1 MFSKFFIERPRF
13 AVVIAI
19 IMALAGVVSVFSMP
33 IGMYPEIAPPEIMVS
48 ATYPG
53 ASAETVA
60 NNVGIPLEKAI
71 NGIEDMLYMSSQS
84 YNSGSYQLSIAFET
98 GTDPDLDQ
106 VKVQNRIQQVVSTLP
121 QEVQSLGVT
130 VRRRSSD
137 ILAFLQVT
145 SPKGTYDSNFLN
157 NYVENNIKIAL
168 SRAYGVGEVNVMG
181 SATSMRVWIDADK
194 ATALNIPI
202 DTIKKAIQSQNV
214 QPSLGSVGSA
224 PGDGKQVLVYSLE
237 TKGRLNDPKDFE
249 NIIVRTAEEGGLVR
263 LKDIARVE
271 LGSENYL
278 FDSHVD
284 GKPAVAIIINKS
296 SGANAVNAMKAVR
309 AELEK
314 LSRFY
319 PEDLDVEIFVDT
331 TDFIV
336 ASIEEVFFTL
346 FMTFGLVVFV
356 CYIFLQ
362 DWRATLVPSIAIP
375 VSILATFAVMKALGF
390 NLNIL
395 TLFGLVLAIGL
406 VVDDAIVVVE
416 RTLYLMQSENLT
428 SKQAA
433 TKAMEQ
439 VSSAVVATT
448 LVLLAIFVPI
458 AFMGGIT
465 GKIYQQFAITISFAV
480 SFSSI
485 NALTLSP
492 ALSATFLRP
501 FEIKKT
507 GWLGWFNRFIAN
519 STNKYL
525 VVVGYLGRKISII
538 AFILGALCLFI
549 AAFFKMTETS
559 FLPDEDQGVIM
570 INAQL
575 PEGASIV
582 RTKAVNDKILKATQ
596 SEPDVK
602 SVMNLEGFSIMAGQ
616 GENVGFGVLSL
627 KNWAERKRKEQ
638 YSTNIKNRL
647 MGLVSGFSEAKVQ
660 LFEMPAIPGLGSTN
674 AMDFK
679 IQAVES
685 TDMKQL
691 ETVVNDFT
699 MQAMGLPQIALA
711 YSTYNAQTPHAYI
724 EIDREK
730 AESLGVAIGS
740 IYSSLQTYIGSSY
753 INDINIGT
761 QVNKVKVQADW
772 KYRKDLSSLDNIYV
786 YSSKGQMVP
795 LGSLIKIK
803 TVLLPRGIE
812 RYNQYP
818 SATINAIAADG
829 SSSGEA
835 MDALEDLAA
844 KTLPKGYTFAW
855 SGASLQEKNNQ
866 GQIYYIIAFA
876 CLFAYL
882 FMVAQYESWMI
893 PLSVMLSV
901 TAATLGALIGMFIT
915 KMSLSIYAQLGL
927 VLLVGL
933 AAKNAIL
940 IVEFARD
947 AHNNGAPI
955 LKAAIYGTRER
966 FRAVLMTAMTFIL
979 GVAPLVWAT
988 GASAGSRVAV
998 GVPVFSGMIIGTLCG
1013 LVLIPLMYILI
1024 QTITDYKFQKGKND
1038 ESAAQQR

>member
-19 IMALAGVVSVFSMP
+19 VMALAGIVSVMTMP
-33 IGMYPEIAPPEIMVS
+33 IGMYPEIAPPEIRVS
-48 ATYPG
+48 TTYIG

-71 NGIEDMLYMSSQS
+71 NGIENMLYMSSNS
-84 YNSGSYQLSIAFET
+84 YNSGAYNLSVAFET

-106 VKVQNRIQQVVSTLP
+106 VKVQNRIQQVVATLP
-121 QEVQSLGVT
+121 KEVQDVGVT
-130 VRRRSSD
+130 VQRRSSD

-145 SPKGTYDSNFLN
+145 SPKGTYNSNFLN
-157 NYVENNIKIAL
+157 NYVENNIKVAL
-168 SRAYGVGEVNVMG
+168 SRAYGVGEVTVLG
-181 SATSMRVWIDADK
+181 AATSMRVWIDADK

-202 DTIKKAIQSQNV
+202 ATIKAAIQSQNV
-214 QPSLGSVGSA
+214 QPSLGSIGSA
-224 PGDGKQVLVYSLE
+224 PGDGKQALVYSLE

-278 FDSHVD
+278 FNSTVD
-284 GKPAVAIIINKS
+284 GKPAVSIIINKS

-309 AELEK
+309 AELDK
-314 LSRFY
+314 LARFY
-319 PEDLDVEIFVDT
+319 PEDLEVKIFVDT
-331 TDFIV
+331 TDFIIS
-336 ASIEEVFFTL
+336 SIEEVFFTL
-346 FMTFGLVVFV
+346 FLTFGLVVLV
-356 CYIFLQ
+356 CYVFLQ

-416 RTLYLMQSENLT
+416 RSLFLMQEEKLSPHD
-428 SKQAA
+428 AA
-433 TKAMEQ
+433 VKAMEQ

-465 GKIYQQFAITISFAV
+465 GKIYQQFAITICFAIT
-480 SFSSI
+480 FSSV

-492 ALSATFLRP
+492 ALAATFLRP
-501 FEIKKT
+501 FEEKKD
-507 GWLGWFNRFIAN
+507 GFLGRFNRFIVGA
-519 STNKYL
+519 TNKYL
-525 VVVGYLGRKISII
+525 VVVGYLGRKITMI
-538 AFILGALCLFI
+538 AFIFGFLALSI
-549 AAFFKMTETS
+549 GFFLKITSTS
-559 FLPDEDQGVIM
+559 FLPPEDQGVIM
-570 INAQL
+570 VNVQL
-575 PEGASIV
+575 PEGASNV
-582 RTKAVNDKILKATQ
+582 RTHEVNKKIREIANTEPAVQ
-596 SEPDVK
+596 

-627 KNWAERKRKEQ
+627 KNWEERKSKAD
-638 YSTNIKNRL
+638 YSTNILNRL
-647 MGLVSGFSEAKVQ
+647 QAVLSQISEAKIQ
-660 LFEMPAIPGLGSTN
+660 LFELPALPGLGATN

-679 IQAVES
+679 IQSVES
-685 TDMKQL
+685 TDMNEL
-691 ETVVNDFT
+691 ESVVQNFT
-699 MQAMGLPQIALA
+699 MQAMALPQIMLA
-711 YSTYNAQTPHAYI
+711 YSTFNAQTPHAYI

-730 AESLGVAIGS
+730 AESLGVAVGS
-740 IYSSLQTYIGSSY
+740 IYSALQTYVGSSY
-753 INDINIGT
+753 VNDINIGT
-761 QVNKVKVQADW
+761 QVNKVKIQADW
-772 KYRKDLSSLDNIYV
+772 KYRKDLSSLDKIYV
-786 YSSKGQMVP
+786 HSSKGAMVP
-795 LGSLIKIK
+795 LGSLIRIK

-818 SATINAIAADG
+818 SASVNILAHSG
-829 SSSGEA
+829 VSSGAA
-835 MDALEDLAA
+835 MDAIEDLAI
-844 KTLPKGYTFAW
+844 KILPKGYTYAW

-893 PLSVMLSV
+893 PLAVMLSV
-901 TAATLGALIGMFIT
+901 TAAMLGALIGLFVTGMP
-915 KMSLSIYAQLGL
+915 LSIYAQLGL

-940 IVEFARD
+940 IVEFASE
-947 AHNNGAPI
+947 AHRRGATI
-955 LKAAIYGTRER
+955 LKAALYGTKER

-988 GASAGSRVAV
+988 GASAGSRTAV
-998 GVPVFSGMIIGTLCG
+998 GVPVFTGMIIGTFAG

-1024 QTITDYKFQKGKND
+1024 QTITDYKKPEQNVKHKN
-1038 ESAAQQR
+1038 

>member
-19 IMALAGVVSVFSMP
+19 VMALAGIVSVMTMP
-33 IGMYPEIAPPEIMVS
+33 IGMYPEIAPPEIRVS
-48 ATYPG
+48 TNYLG

-71 NGIEDMLYMSSQS
+71 NGIEDMLYMSSNS
-84 YNSGSYQLSIAFET
+84 YNSGAYDLSIAFET

-121 QEVQSLGVT
+121 KEVQDVGVT

-137 ILAFLQVT
+137 ILAFIQVT
-145 SPKGTYDSNFLN
+145 SPNGTYDSNFLN
-157 NYVENNIKIAL
+157 NYVENNIKIAV

-181 SATSMRVWIDADK
+181 AATSMRVWIDADK
-194 ATALNIPI
+194 ATALNIPL
-202 DTIKKAIQSQNV
+202 DTIRTAIQSQNV

-278 FDSHVD
+278 MHSTVD
-284 GKPAVAIIINKS
+284 GKPSVAMIINKS

-309 AELEK
+309 AELKK
-314 LSRFY
+314 LERFY
-319 PEDLDVEIFVDT
+319 PEDFELKIFVDT
-331 TDFIV
+331 TDFIL

-346 FMTFGLVVFV
+346 LLTFVLVVLV

-375 VSILATFAVMKALGF
+375 VSILATFAVMKVLGF

-395 TLFGLVLAIGL
+395 TLFGLVLAISL

-416 RTLYLMQSENLT
+416 RTLHLMQEEKLS
-428 SKQAA
+428 SKDAA
-433 TKAMEQ
+433 IKAMEQ
-439 VSSAVVATT
+439 VSSAVIATT

-465 GKIYQQFAITISFAV
+465 GKIYQQFAITISFAIA
-480 SFSSI
+480 FSAV

-492 ALSATFLRP
+492 AMSATFLRP
-501 FEIKKT
+501 ITKQTT
-507 GWLGWFNRFIAN
+507 GFFGWFNRALEGT
-519 STNKYL
+519 TNKYL
-525 VVVGYLGRKISII
+525 VAVGYIGRKLSVI
-538 AFILGALCLFI
+538 AFILGIIILMI
-549 AAFFKMTETS
+549 VAFMKITSTS
-559 FLPDEDQGVIM
+559 FLPSEDQGLIM
-570 INAQL
+570 INVQL
-575 PEGASIV
+575 PEGASNV
-582 RTKAVNDKILKATQ
+582 RTKAVNDKIREIAQK
-596 SEPDVK
+596 EPSVK
-602 SVMNLEGFSIMAGQ
+602 SILNLEGFSIMAGQ

-627 KNWAERKRKEQ
+627 KNWNERTADSEF
-638 YSTNIKNRL
+638 STNILRRL
-647 MGLVSGFSEAKVQ
+647 SAQVAGISEAKIQ
-660 LFEMPAIPGLGSTN
+660 MFEMPAIPGLGATN

-679 IQAVES
+679 IQSVENS
-685 TDMKQL
+685 DMNEL
-691 ETVVNDFT
+691 EKVVQNFT
-699 MQAMGLPQIALA
+699 MQAMALPQIMMA
-711 YSTYNAQTPHAYI
+711 YSTFNAQTPHAYI

-730 AESLGVAIGS
+730 AESLGVAVGS

-761 QVNKVKVQADW
+761 QVNKVKMQADW
-772 KYRKDLSSLDNIYV
+772 KYRKDLSSLNKIYV
-786 YSSKGQMVP
+786 YSNKGQMVP

-818 SATINAIAADG
+818 SATVNAMAHANI
-829 SSSGEA
+829 SSGEA
-835 MDALEDLAA
+835 MQALEDLAN
-844 KTLPKGYTFAW
+844 KILPKGYTYAW

-876 CLFAYL
+876 VLFAYL

-901 TAATLGALIGMFIT
+901 TAAMLGALLGLFIT

-940 IVEFARD
+940 VVEFARD
-947 AHNNGAPI
+947 SHNEGTPI
-955 LKAAIYGTRER
+955 LKAAIYGTKER
-966 FRAVLMTAMTFIL
+966 FRAVLMTAFTFIL
-979 GVAPLVWAT
+979 GVAPLVWAS
-988 GASAGSRVAV
+988 GASAGSRSAV
-998 GVPVFSGMIIGTLCG
+998 GVPVFSGMIVGTMGG
-1013 LVLIPLMYILI
+1013 LLLIPLMYVLV
-1024 QTITDYKFQKGKND
+1024 QNITEYKKNKNNG
-1038 ESAAQQR
+1038 

>member
-1 MFSKFFIERPRF
+1 MFSKFFIDRPRF

-19 IMALAGVVSVFSMP
+19 VMALAGVVSVMTMP

-48 ATYPG
+48 TTYPG

-71 NGIEDMLYMSSQS
+71 NGIENMLYMSSNS
-84 YNSGSYQLSIAFET
+84 YNSGAYQLSVVFET
-98 GTDPDLDQ
+98 GTDPDIDQ
-106 VKVQNRIQQVVSTLP
+106 VKVQNRIQQVVATLP
-121 QEVQSLGVT
+121 AEVQSMGVT

-145 SPKGTYDSNFLN
+145 SPNGTYDSNFLN
-157 NYVENNIKIAL
+157 NYVENNIKVAL

-181 SATSMRVWIDADK
+181 SAVSMRVWIDADK
-194 ATALNIPI
+194 VTALNIPL
-202 DTIKKAIQSQNV
+202 DTIKNAIRSQNV
-214 QPSLGSVGSA
+214 QPSLGSIGSA

-237 TKGRLNDPKDFE
+237 TQGRLNDPKDFE
-249 NIIVRTAEEGGLVR
+249 NIIIRTAEEGGLVR

-278 FDSHVD
+278 LNSTVD
-284 GKPAVAIIINKS
+284 GKPSVAILINKS
-296 SGANAVNAMKAVR
+296 SGANAVNAMKAVK
-309 AELEK
+309 AELAK
-314 LSRFY
+314 LQRFY
-319 PEDLDVEIFVDT
+319 PKDLEVKIFVDT
-331 TDFIV
+331 TDFIL

-346 FMTFGLVVFV
+346 FLTFALVVFV

-416 RTLYLMQSENLT
+416 RSLFLMQSENL
-428 SKQAA
+428 SPKAAA

-480 SFSSI
+480 TFSSI

-501 FEIKKT
+501 FEEKHT
-507 GWLGWFNRFIAN
+507 GALGWFNRFIAGAT
-519 STNKYL
+519 SKYL
-525 VVVGYLGRKISII
+525 IVIGYLGRKISII
-538 AFILGALCLFI
+538 VFILGILVLSI
-549 AAFFKMTETS
+549 GFFLKVTATS
-559 FLPDEDQGVIM
+559 FLPAEDQGVIM
-570 INAQL
+570 INVQL
-575 PEGASIV
+575 PEGASNV
-582 RTKAVNDKILKATQ
+582 RTKAVNQKILKAAQ
-596 SEPDVK
+596 GESAVK

-616 GENVGFGVLSL
+616 GENVGFGVLGL
-627 KNWAERKRKEQ
+627 KNWSERKDDKD
-638 YSTNIKNRL
+638 YSTNILQRL
-647 MGLVSGFSEAKVQ
+647 QAIMATYSEAKIQ
-660 LFEMPAIPGLGSTN
+660 LFELPAIPGLGSTN

-679 IQAVES
+679 IQSVES
-685 TDMKQL
+685 TDMNEL
-691 ETVVNDFT
+691 ETVVNNFT
-699 MQAMGLPQIALA
+699 RAAMGLPQIMLA

-730 AESLGVAIGS
+730 AESIGVPIGT
-740 IYSSLQTYIGSSY
+740 IYSSLQTYVGSSY

-761 QVNKVKVQADW
+761 QVNKVKIQADW
-772 KYRKDLSSLDNIYV
+772 KYRKDLNSLDKIYV
-786 YSSKGQMVP
+786 PSSKGTMVP
-795 LGSLIKIK
+795 LGSLIRIK

-818 SATINAIAADG
+818 SATVNALAAAG
-829 SSSGEA
+829 FSTGEA
-835 MDALEDLAA
+835 MQALEDLAV
-844 KTLPKGYTFAW
+844 KTLPHGYTYAW

-866 GQIYYIIAFA
+866 GQIFYIIAFA
-876 CLFAYL
+876 ILFAYL

-901 TAATLGALIGMFIT
+901 TGAMLGALIGLFVT

-940 IVEFARD
+940 IVEFANE
-947 AHNNGAPI
+947 AHKNGASI
-955 LKAAIYGTRER
+955 LHAALYGTKER

-998 GVPVFSGMIIGTLCG
+998 GVPVFSGMIIGTVAG
-1013 LVLIPLMYILI
+1013 LVLIPLMYILV
-1024 QTITDYKFQKGKND
+1024 QTITDYKKEDGQHQN
-1038 ESAAQQR
+1038 

>member
-1 MFSKFFIERPRF
+1 MFSKFFIDRPRF

-19 IMALAGVVSVFSMP
+19 VMALAGIVSVISMP
-33 IGMYPEIAPPEIMVS
+33 IGMYPEIAPPEIRVS
-48 ATYPG
+48 TTYIG

-71 NGIEDMLYMSSQS
+71 NGIENMLYMSSNS
-84 YNSGSYQLSIAFET
+84 YNSGAYNLSIAFET

-106 VKVQNRIQQVVSTLP
+106 VKVQNRIQQVLSTLP
-121 QEVQSLGVT
+121 SEVQSVGVT
-130 VRRRSSD
+130 VQRRSSD

-145 SPKGTYDSNFLN
+145 SPNGTYDSNFLN

-181 SATSMRVWIDADK
+181 AATSMRVWIDADK
-194 ATALNIPI
+194 VTALNIPL
-202 DTIKKAIQSQNV
+202 DTIKNAIRSQNV

-224 PGDGKQVLVYSLE
+224 PGDGNQVLVYSLE
-237 TKGRLNDPKDFE
+237 TQGRLNEPKDFE

-278 FDSHVD
+278 ISSRVD
-284 GKPAVAIIINKS
+284 GKPAVSILINKS

-309 AELEK
+309 AELKK
-314 LSRFY
+314 LERFY
-319 PEDLDVEIFVDT
+319 PEDLEVKIFVDT
-331 TDFIV
+331 TDFII

-346 FMTFGLVVFV
+346 FLTFGLVVLV
-356 CYIFLQ
+356 CYVFLQ

-416 RTLYLMQSENLT
+416 RTLYLMQSENLN

-439 VSSAVVATT
+439 VSSAVIATT

-492 ALSATFLRP
+492 ALSATFLKP

-507 GWLGWFNRFIAN
+507 GFLGFFNSLIEN
-519 STNKYL
+519 TTGKYL
-525 VVVGYLGRKISII
+525 TVVGYMGRKLSII
-538 AFILGALCLFI
+538 AFLLGILVLLIG
-549 AAFFKMTETS
+549 FFLKVTSTS
-559 FLPDEDQGVIM
+559 FLPAEDQGVVM
-570 INAQL
+570 INVQL
-575 PEGASIV
+575 PEGASNV
-582 RTKAVNDKILKATQ
+582 RTKAVNQKILEAAKTESAIT
-596 SEPDVK
+596 

-616 GENVGFGVLSL
+616 GENVGFGVLNL
-627 KNWAERKRKEQ
+627 KNWSERKSDDDF
-638 YSTNIKNRL
+638 STNILKR
-647 MGLVSGFSEAKVQ
+647 MSAITSTFSEAKIQ
-660 LFEMPAIPGLGSTN
+660 MFELPALPGLGATN

-679 IQAVES
+679 IQSVES
-685 TDMKQL
+685 TDMNEL
-691 ETVVNDFT
+691 ETVIQNFT
-699 MQAMGLPQIALA
+699 AQAMALPQIMLA

-730 AESLGVAIGS
+730 AESLGVAIGN
-740 IYSSLQTYIGSSY
+740 IYSSLQTYVGSSY

-761 QVNKVKVQADW
+761 QVNKVKMQADW
-772 KYRKDLSSLDNIYV
+772 KYRKDLSSLDKIYV
-786 YSSKGQMVP
+786 YSNKGKMVP
-795 LGSLIKIK
+795 LGSLIHVK

-818 SATINAIAADG
+818 SATVNALANPG
-829 SSSGEA
+829 FSTGEA
-835 MDALEDLAA
+835 MQALEDLANR
-844 KTLPKGYTFAW
+844 TLPKGYSYEW

-866 GQIYYIIAFA
+866 GQIFYIIGFA
-876 CLFAYL
+876 ILFAYL

-901 TAATLGALIGMFIT
+901 SAAMLGALIGLFIT

-947 AHNNGAPI
+947 ARNNGTPI
-955 LKAAIYGTRER
+955 LKAALYGTKER
-966 FRAVLMTAMTFIL
+966 FRAVLMTAFTFIL
-979 GVAPLVWAT
+979 GVAPLVWAS

-998 GVPVFSGMIIGTLCG
+998 GVPVFSGMIIGTFAG
-1013 LVLIPLMYILI
+1013 LVLIPLMYVLI
-1024 QTITDYKFQKGKND
+1024 QNISEYKRKK
-1038 ESAAQQR
+1038 

>member
-19 IMALAGVVSVFSMP
+19 VMALAGIVSVMTMP
-33 IGMYPEIAPPEIMVS
+33 IGMYPEIAPPEIRVS
-48 ATYPG
+48 TNYLG

-71 NGIEDMLYMSSQS
+71 NGIEDMLYMSSNS
-84 YNSGSYQLSIAFET
+84 YNSGAYDLSIAFET

-121 QEVQSLGVT
+121 KEVQDVGVT

-137 ILAFLQVT
+137 ILAFIQVT
-145 SPKGTYDSNFLN
+145 SPNGTYDSNFLN
-157 NYVENNIKIAL
+157 NYVENNIKIAV

-181 SATSMRVWIDADK
+181 AATSMRVWIDADK

-202 DTIKKAIQSQNV
+202 DTIKTAIQSQNV
-214 QPSLGSVGSA
+214 QPSLGSIGSA

-278 FDSHVD
+278 LHSTVD
-284 GKPAVAIIINKS
+284 GKPSVAMIINKS

-309 AELEK
+309 AELKK
-314 LSRFY
+314 LERFY
-319 PEDLDVEIFVDT
+319 PEDFELKIFVDT
-331 TDFIV
+331 TDFIL

-346 FMTFGLVVFV
+346 LLTFVLVVLV
-356 CYIFLQ
+356 CYVFLQ

-375 VSILATFAVMKALGF
+375 VSILATFAVMKVLGF

-395 TLFGLVLAIGL
+395 TLFGLVLAISL

-416 RTLYLMQSENLT
+416 RTLHLMQEEKLS
-428 SKQAA
+428 SKEAA
-433 TKAMEQ
+433 IKAMEQ
-439 VSSAVVATT
+439 VSSAVIATT

-465 GKIYQQFAITISFAV
+465 GKIYQQFAITISFAIA
-480 SFSSI
+480 FSAI

-492 ALSATFLRP
+492 AMSATFLRP
-501 FEIKKT
+501 IQKHST
-507 GWLGWFNRFIAN
+507 GFFGLFNRMLEGT
-519 STNKYL
+519 TNKYL
-525 VVVGYLGRKISII
+525 VIIGYIGRKLSVI
-538 AFILGALCLFI
+538 AFILGIIVLMIVLFMKI
-549 AAFFKMTETS
+549 TSTS
-559 FLPDEDQGVIM
+559 FLPSEDQGLIM
-570 INAQL
+570 INVQL
-575 PEGASIV
+575 PEGASNV
-582 RTKAVNDKILKATQ
+582 RTKAVNDKIREIAQK
-596 SEPDVK
+596 EPSVK
-602 SVMNLEGFSIMAGQ
+602 SILNLEGFSIMAGQ

-627 KNWAERKRKEQ
+627 KNWSERTADSEF
-638 YSTNIKNRL
+638 STNILRRL
-647 MGLVSGFSEAKVQ
+647 SAQTTGISEAKIQ
-660 LFEMPAIPGLGSTN
+660 MFEMPAIPGLGSTN

-679 IQAVES
+679 IQSVES
-685 TDMKQL
+685 SDMNEL
-691 ETVVNDFT
+691 EKVVQNFT
-699 MQAMGLPQIALA
+699 SQAMALPQIMMA
-711 YSTYNAQTPHAYI
+711 YSTFNAQTPHAYI

-730 AESLGVAIGS
+730 AESLGVAVGS
-740 IYSSLQTYIGSSY
+740 IYSSLQTYVGSSY

-761 QVNKVKVQADW
+761 QVNKVKMQADW
-772 KYRKDLSSLDNIYV
+772 KYRKDLSSLNKIYV
-786 YSSKGQMVP
+786 YSNKGQMVP
-795 LGSLIKIK
+795 LGSLIKVK

-818 SATINAIAADG
+818 SATINAMAHANV
-829 SSSGEA
+829 SSGEA
-835 MDALEDLAA
+835 MQALEDLANRI
-844 KTLPKGYTFAW
+844 LPKGYTYAW

-876 CLFAYL
+876 ILFAYL

-901 TAATLGALIGMFIT
+901 TAAMLGALLGLFIT

-940 IVEFARD
+940 VVEFARD
-947 AHNNGAPI
+947 AHNEGTPI
-955 LKAAIYGTRER
+955 LKAAIYGTKER
-966 FRAVLMTAMTFIL
+966 FRAVLMTAFTFIL
-979 GVAPLVWAT
+979 GVAPLVWAS
-988 GASAGSRVAV
+988 GASAGSRSAV
-998 GVPVFSGMIIGTLCG
+998 GVPVFSGMIVGTIGG
-1013 LVLIPLMYILI
+1013 LLLIPLMYILV
-1024 QTITDYKFQKGKND
+1024 QNITEYKKKKQND
-1038 ESAAQQR
+1038 

>member
-1 MFSKFFIERPRF
+1 MFSKFFIDRPRF

-19 IMALAGVVSVFSMP
+19 VMALAGVVSIMTMP
-33 IGMYPEIAPPEIMVS
+33 IGMYPEIAPPEIRVS
-48 ATYPG
+48 TNYLG

-71 NGIEDMLYMSSQS
+71 NGIENMLYMSSNS
-84 YNSGSYQLSIAFET
+84 YNSGAYNLSIAFET

-121 QEVQSLGVT
+121 QEVQDVGVT
-130 VRRRSSD
+130 VQRRSSD
-137 ILAFLQVT
+137 ILGFLQVT
-145 SPKGTYDSNFLN
+145 SPNGTYDSNFLN

-194 ATALNIPI
+194 VTALNIPI
-202 DTIKKAIQSQNV
+202 DTIKSAIRSQNV

-278 FDSHVD
+278 NHSTVD
-284 GKPAVAIIINKS
+284 GKPAVSIIINKS
-296 SGANAVNAMKAVR
+296 SGANAVNAMKAVK
-309 AELEK
+309 AELKK
-314 LSRFY
+314 LERFY
-319 PEDLDVEIFVDT
+319 PEDLEVKIFVNT
-331 TDFIV
+331 TDFIL

-346 FMTFGLVVFV
+346 FLTFILVVMV
-356 CYIFLQ
+356 CYVFLQ

-375 VSILATFAVMKALGF
+375 VSILATFAVMKVLGF

-395 TLFGLVLAIGL
+395 TLFGLVLAISL

-416 RTLYLMQSENLT
+416 RTLHLMQEEKLSSRE
-428 SKQAA
+428 AA
-433 TKAMEQ
+433 IKAMEQ
-439 VSSAVVATT
+439 VSSAVIATT

-465 GKIYQQFAITISFAV
+465 GKIYQQFAITISFAI
-480 SFSSI
+480 SFSSV

-501 FEIKKT
+501 ITKQTT
-507 GWLGWFNRFIAN
+507 GFFGWFNRALEGT
-519 STNKYL
+519 TNKYL
-525 VVVGYLGRKISII
+525 VAVGYIGRKLSVI
-538 AFILGALCLFI
+538 AFILGIIVLFI
-549 AAFFKMTETS
+549 AFFMKITSTS
-559 FLPDEDQGVIM
+559 FLPNEDQGVIM
-570 INAQL
+570 INVQL
-575 PEGASIV
+575 PEGASNV
-582 RTKAVNDKILKATQ
+582 RTKAVNDKIREIVFT
-596 SEPDVK
+596 EP
-602 SVMNLEGFSIMAGQ
+602 SVESIMNLEGFSIVAGQ

-627 KNWAERKRKEQ
+627 KNWDERTAASEF
-638 YSTNIKNRL
+638 STNILQRL
-647 MGLVSGFSEAKVQ
+647 SAKVAGISEAKIQ
-660 LFEMPAIPGLGSTN
+660 MFELPAIPGLGATN

-679 IQAVES
+679 IQSVES
-685 TDMKQL
+685 SDMNEL
-691 ETVVNDFT
+691 EKVVQNFT
-699 MQAMGLPQIALA
+699 IQAMALPQIMMA

-730 AESLGVAIGS
+730 AESLGVAVGS
-740 IYSSLQTYIGSSY
+740 IYSSLQTYMGSSY
-753 INDINIGT
+753 INDINLGT
-761 QVNKVKVQADW
+761 QVNKVKMQADW
-772 KYRKDLSSLDNIYV
+772 KYRKDLSSLNKIYV
-786 YSSKGQMVP
+786 YSNQGKMVP

-818 SATINAIAADG
+818 SATINAM
-829 SSSGEA
+829 SHSNVSSGEA
-835 MDALEDLAA
+835 MQALEDLAN
-844 KTLPKGYTFAW
+844 KILPKGYTYAW
-855 SGASLQEKNNQ
+855 SGTSLQEKNNQ

-876 CLFAYL
+876 ILFAYL

-901 TAATLGALIGMFIT
+901 TAAMLGALLGLFMT

-940 IVEFARD
+940 VVEFARD
-947 AHNNGAPI
+947 SHNEGTPI
-955 LKAAIYGTRER
+955 LKAAIYGTKER
-966 FRAVLMTAMTFIL
+966 FRAVLMTAFTFIL
-979 GVAPLVWAT
+979 GVAPLVWAS
-988 GASAGSRVAV
+988 GASAGSRSAV
-998 GVPVFSGMIIGTLCG
+998 GVPVFSGMIVGTMGG
-1013 LVLIPLMYILI
+1013 LLLIPLMYVLVQNIAE
-1024 QTITDYKFQKGKND
+1024 YKKNKNNG
-1038 ESAAQQR
+1038 

>member
-1 MFSKFFIERPRF
+1 MFSKFFIDRPRF

-19 IMALAGVVSVFSMP
+19 VMALAGIVSVMTMP

-48 ATYPG
+48 TNYPG

-71 NGIEDMLYMSSQS
+71 NGIENMLYMSSNS
-84 YNSGSYQLSIAFET
+84 YNSGAYQLSVVFET
-98 GTDPDLDQ
+98 GTDPDIDQ
-106 VKVQNRIQQVVSTLP
+106 VKVQNRIQQVVATLP
-121 QEVQSLGVT
+121 TEVQSIGVT

-145 SPKGTYDSNFLN
+145 SPNGTYDSNFLN
-157 NYVENNIKIAL
+157 NYVENNIKVAL

-181 SATSMRVWIDADK
+181 AATSMRVWIDADK
-194 ATALNIPI
+194 VTALNIPL
-202 DTIKKAIQSQNV
+202 DTIKNAIRSQNV
-214 QPSLGSVGSA
+214 QPSLGSIGSA
-224 PGDGKQVLVYSLE
+224 PGDGNQVLVYSLE
-237 TKGRLNDPKDFE
+237 TQGRLNDPKDFE

-278 FDSHVD
+278 LNSTVD
-284 GKPAVAIIINKS
+284 GKPSVAILINKS
-296 SGANAVNAMKAVR
+296 SGANAVNAMKAVK
-309 AELEK
+309 AELAK
-314 LSRFY
+314 LERFY
-319 PEDLDVEIFVDT
+319 PEDLEVKIFVDT
-331 TDFIV
+331 TDFII

-346 FMTFGLVVFV
+346 FLTFGLVVFV

-362 DWRATLVPSIAIP
+362 DWRATLVPAIAIP

-416 RTLYLMQSENLT
+416 RSLFLMQSENL
-428 SKQAA
+428 SPKAAA

-480 SFSSI
+480 TFSSI

-492 ALSATFLRP
+492 ALAATFLRP
-501 FEIKKT
+501 FDEKHS
-507 GWLGWFNRFIAN
+507 GPLGWFNRFV
-519 STNKYL
+519 SGLTSKYL
-525 VVVGYLGRKISII
+525 IVVGYLGRKISII
-538 AFILGALCLFI
+538 AFILGILALCI
-549 AAFFKMTETS
+549 GFFLKVTATS
-559 FLPDEDQGVIM
+559 FLPPEDQGVIM
-570 INAQL
+570 INVQL
-575 PEGASIV
+575 PEGASNV
-582 RTKAVNDKILKATQ
+582 RTKAVNQKILETSKT
-596 SEPDVK
+596 EPTVK
-602 SVMNLEGFSIMAGQ
+602 SVLNLEGFSIMAGQ
-616 GENVGFGVLSL
+616 GENVGFGVLAL
-627 KNWAERKRKEQ
+627 ENWKDRKDDKD
-638 YSTNIKNRL
+638 YSTNILQRL
-647 MGLVSGFSEAKVQ
+647 QMIMSQFSEAKIQ
-660 LFEMPAIPGLGSTN
+660 LFELPAIPGLGATN

-685 TDMKQL
+685 TDMNEL
-691 ETVVNDFT
+691 EMVVNNFT
-699 MQAMGLPQIALA
+699 RAAMGLPQIMLA

-730 AESLGVAIGS
+730 AESIGVPIGT
-740 IYSSLQTYIGSSY
+740 IYSSLQTYVGSSY

-772 KYRKDLSSLDNIYV
+772 KYRKDLSSLDKIYV
-786 YSSKGQMVP
+786 PSSKGTMVP

-818 SATINAIAADG
+818 SATVNALARAGFSTGD
-829 SSSGEA
+829 A
-835 MDALEDLAA
+835 MNALEDLAV
-844 KTLPKGYTFAW
+844 KILPRGYTYAW

-866 GQIYYIIAFA
+866 GQIFYIIAFA
-876 CLFAYL
+876 ILFAYL

-893 PLSVMLSV
+893 PLAVMLSV
-901 TAATLGALIGMFIT
+901 TGAMLGALIGLFLT
-915 KMSLSIYAQLGL
+915 RMSLSIYAQLGL

-940 IVEFARD
+940 IVEFASE
-947 AHNNGAPI
+947 AHKDGNSI
-955 LKAAIYGTRER
+955 LHAALYGTKER

-998 GVPVFSGMIIGTLCG
+998 GVPVFSGMIIGTFAG

-1024 QTITDYKFQKGKND
+1024 QTITDYKKEPHGKRKN
-1038 ESAAQQR
+1038 

>member
-19 IMALAGVVSVFSMP
+19 VMALAGVVSVMTMP
-33 IGMYPEIAPPEIMVS
+33 IGMYPEIAPPEIRVS
-48 ATYPG
+48 TTYPG

-71 NGIEDMLYMSSQS
+71 NGIENMLYMSSTS
-84 YNSGSYQLSIAFET
+84 YNSGAYGLSIAFET

-121 QEVQSLGVT
+121 QEVQDIGVT
-130 VRRRSSD
+130 VQRRSSD
-137 ILAFLQVT
+137 ILGFLQVT
-145 SPKGTYDSNFLN
+145 SPNGTYDSNFLN
-157 NYVENNIKIAL
+157 NYVENNIKVAL

-194 ATALNIPI
+194 VTALNIPI
-202 DTIKKAIQSQNV
+202 DTIKTAIRSQNV

-278 FDSHVD
+278 LSATVD
-284 GKPAVAIIINKS
+284 GKPAVSILINKS
-296 SGANAVNAMKAVR
+296 SGANAVNAMKAVK
-309 AELEK
+309 AELKK
-314 LSRFY
+314 LERFY
-319 PEDLDVEIFVDT
+319 PEDLEVKIFVDT
-331 TDFIV
+331 TDFIL

-346 FMTFGLVVFV
+346 FLTFGLVVLV
-356 CYIFLQ
+356 CYVFLQ

-375 VSILATFAVMKALGF
+375 VSILATFAVMKVLGF

-395 TLFGLVLAIGL
+395 TLFGLVLAISL

-416 RTLYLMQSENLT
+416 RTLHLMQEEKMSAKE
-428 SKQAA
+428 AA
-433 TKAMEQ
+433 IKAMEQ
-439 VSSAVVATT
+439 VSSAVIATT

-465 GKIYQQFAITISFAV
+465 GKIYQQFAITISFAI
-480 SFSSI
+480 SFSAV

-501 FEIKKT
+501 LQKNTT
-507 GWLGWFNRFIAN
+507 GFFGLFNRMLERT
-519 STNKYL
+519 TNRYL
-525 VVVGYLGRKISII
+525 VIIGYLGRKLVIIS
-538 AFILGALCLFI
+538 FILGIIVLLI
-549 AAFFKMTETS
+549 AGFMKITSTS
-559 FLPDEDQGVIM
+559 FLPDEDQGLIM
-570 INAQL
+570 INVQL
-575 PEGASIV
+575 PEGASNV
-582 RTKAVNDKILKATQ
+582 RTKHVNDKLREIVF
-596 SEPDVK
+596 SEPSVK
-602 SVMNLEGFSIMAGQ
+602 SVMNLEGFSVIAGQ
-616 GENVGFGVLSL
+616 GENVGFGAIAL
-627 KNWAERKRKEQ
+627 KNWDERTAESEF
-638 YSTNIKNRL
+638 STNILRRL
-647 MGLVSGFSEAKVQ
+647 TAKVAGVSEAKIQ
-660 LFEMPAIPGLGSTN
+660 MFELPAIPGLGSTN

-679 IQAVES
+679 IQSVES
-685 TDMKQL
+685 TDMNEL
-691 ETVVNDFT
+691 EKVVQSFT
-699 MQAMGLPQIALA
+699 MQAMALPQIMMA

-730 AESLGVAIGS
+730 AESLGVAIGN

-753 INDINIGT
+753 INDINLGT
-761 QVNKVKVQADW
+761 QVNKVKMQADW
-772 KYRKDLSSLDNIYV
+772 KYRKDLKSLDKIYV
-786 YSSKGQMVP
+786 QSNQGKMVP
-795 LGSLIKIK
+795 LGSLIKVK

-818 SATINAIAADG
+818 SATVNAMAQNG
-829 SSSGEA
+829 VSSGDA
-835 MDALEDLAA
+835 MQALEDLAN
-844 KTLPKGYTFAW
+844 KILPKGYTYAW
-855 SGASLQEKNNQ
+855 SGTSLQEKNNQ

-876 CLFAYL
+876 ILFAYL

-901 TAATLGALIGMFIT
+901 TAAMLGALLGLFIT
-915 KMSLSIYAQLGL
+915 KMPLSIYAQLGL

-940 IVEFARD
+940 VVEFARD
-947 AHNNGAPI
+947 ARNAGVPI
-955 LKAAIYGTRER
+955 LKAALYGTKER
-966 FRAVLMTAMTFIL
+966 FRAVLMTAFTFIL
-979 GVAPLVWAT
+979 GVAPLVWAD
-988 GASAGSRVAV
+988 GASAGSRSAV
-998 GVPVFSGMIIGTLCG
+998 GVPVFSGMIIGTMGG
-1013 LVLIPLMYILI
+1013 LLLIPLMYVLV
-1024 QTITDYKFQKGKND
+1024 QNITEYKKKD
-1038 ESAAQQR
+1038 

>member
-19 IMALAGVVSVFSMP
+19 VMALAGVVSVLTMP
-33 IGMYPEIAPPEIMVS
+33 IGMYPEIAPPEIRVS
-48 ATYPG
+48 TMYIG

-71 NGIEDMLYMSSQS
+71 NGIENMLYMSSNS
-84 YNSGSYQLSIAFET
+84 YNSGAYNLSIAFET

-106 VKVQNRIQQVVSTLP
+106 VKVQNRIQQVLATLP
-121 QEVQSLGVT
+121 SEVQDVGVT
-130 VRRRSSD
+130 VQRRSSD

-145 SPKGTYDSNFLN
+145 SPKGTYDSNYLN

-168 SRAYGVGEVNVMG
+168 SRAYGVGEVTVLG
-181 SATSMRVWIDADK
+181 APTSMRVWIDADK

-202 DTIKKAIQSQNV
+202 DTIKNAIRSQNV
-214 QPSLGSVGSA
+214 QPSLGSIGSA

-249 NIIVRTAEEGGLVR
+249 NIIVRTAEEGGLVK

-271 LGSENYL
+271 LGSETYL
-278 FDSHVD
+278 MHSTVD
-284 GKPAVAIIINKS
+284 GRPSVSIIINKS
-296 SGANAVNAMKAVR
+296 SGANAVNAMKAVK
-309 AELEK
+309 AELKK
-314 LSRFY
+314 LERFY
-319 PEDLDVEIFVDT
+319 PEDLEVKIFVDT
-331 TDFIV
+331 TDFIL

-346 FMTFGLVVFV
+346 FLTFGLVVLV
-356 CYIFLQ
+356 CYLFLQ

-416 RTLYLMQSENLT
+416 RTLYLMQAEKLSP
-428 SKQAA
+428 KQAA
-433 TKAMEQ
+433 IKAMEQ

-465 GKIYQQFAITISFAV
+465 GKIYQQFAITICFAIA
-480 SFSSI
+480 FSAV

-507 GWLGWFNRFIAN
+507 GFLGFFNRFIIG

-525 VVVGYLGRKISII
+525 AIVGYLGRKISVI
-538 AFILGALCLFI
+538 AFILGVLFLTVG
-549 AAFFKMTETS
+549 FFLKITSTS
-559 FLPDEDQGVIM
+559 FLPNEDQGLIM
-570 INAQL
+570 INVQL
-575 PEGASIV
+575 PEGASNV
-582 RTKAVNDKILKATQ
+582 RTQAVNDKIRAVAQT
-596 SEPDVK
+596 EPSVK

-616 GENVGFGVLSL
+616 GENVGFGVLAL
-627 KNWAERKRKEQ
+627 KNWKDRTADSEF
-638 YSTNIKNRL
+638 STTIMNRL
-647 MGLVSGFSEAKVQ
+647 QAQTAAFSEAQVQ
-660 LFEMPAIPGLGSTN
+660 MFEMPAIPGLGATN

-679 IQAVES
+679 IQSVES
-685 TDMKQL
+685 TDMNEL
-691 ETVVNDFT
+691 ESVVQNFT
-699 MQAMGLPQIALA
+699 MQAMALPQIMLA

-730 AESLGVAIGS
+730 AESLGVPVGS
-740 IYSSLQTYIGSSY
+740 IYSSLQTYVGSSY

-761 QVNKVKVQADW
+761 QVNKVKIQADW
-772 KYRKDLSSLDNIYV
+772 KYRKDLSSLDKIYV
-786 YSSKGQMVP
+786 FSNKGVMVP
-795 LGSLIKIK
+795 LGSLIKVK

-818 SATINAIAADG
+818 SATINARSTPG
-829 SSSGEA
+829 FSSGEA
-835 MDALEDLAA
+835 MQALEDLADRI
-844 KTLPKGYTFAW
+844 LPKGYTYAW

-876 CLFAYL
+876 VLFAYL

-901 TAATLGALIGMFIT
+901 TAAMLGALIGLFVTRMP
-915 KMSLSIYAQLGL
+915 LSIYAQLGL

-947 AHNNGAPI
+947 AHNQGVPI
-955 LKAAIYGTRER
+955 IRAALYGTKER
-966 FRAVLMTAMTFIL
+966 FRAVLMTASTFIL
-979 GVAPLVWAT
+979 GVAPLVWAS
-988 GASAGSRVAV
+988 GASAGSRSAV
-998 GVPVFSGMIIGTLCG
+998 GVPVFTGMIIGTLAG

-1024 QTITDYKFQKGKND
+1024 QTITDYKKND
-1038 ESAAQQR
+1038 QNG

>member
-19 IMALAGVVSVFSMP
+19 VMALAGIVSVMTMP

-48 ATYPG
+48 TNYLG

-71 NGIEDMLYMSSQS
+71 NGIENMLYMSSNS
-84 YNSGSYQLSIAFET
+84 YNSGAYQLTIAFET

-121 QEVQSLGVT
+121 AEVQSVGVT

-137 ILAFLQVT
+137 ILAFLQIT
-145 SPKGTYDSNFLN
+145 SPKGTYDRNFLN
-157 NYVENNIKIAL
+157 NYVENNIKVSL
-168 SRAYGVGEVNVMG
+168 SRAYGVGEVTILG
-181 SATSMRVWIDADK
+181 AATSMRVWIDADK

-202 DTIKKAIQSQNV
+202 DTIKSAIRSQNV

-263 LKDIARVE
+263 LKDIATVE

-278 FDSHVD
+278 MSSQVD
-284 GKPAVAIIINKS
+284 GQPAVSIIINKS
-296 SGANAVNAMKAVR
+296 SGANAVNAMKAVK
-309 AELEK
+309 AELKK
-314 LSRFY
+314 LERFY
-319 PEDLDVEIFVDT
+319 PEDLEVKIFVDT
-331 TDFIV
+331 TDYII

-346 FMTFGLVVFV
+346 FLTFALVVLV
-356 CYIFLQ
+356 CYVFLQ

-416 RTLYLMQSENLT
+416 RTLYLMQSENL
-428 SKQAA
+428 SPKQAA
-433 TKAMEQ
+433 TKAMQQ

-465 GKIYQQFAITISFAV
+465 GKIYQQFAITISFAIT
-480 SFSSI
+480 FSSV

-492 ALSATFLRP
+492 ALAATFLRP
-501 FEIKKT
+501 FTIKKD
-507 GWLGWFNRFIAN
+507 GFLGFFNRMIN
-519 STNKYL
+519 GMTNKYL
-525 VVVGYLGRKISII
+525 VVVGYLGRKLSII
-538 AFILGALCLFI
+538 AFIFGTLVLAIGFCM
-549 AAFFKMTETS
+549 KVTPTS
-559 FLPDEDQGVIM
+559 FLPDEDQGLIM
-570 INAQL
+570 INVQL
-575 PEGASIV
+575 PEGASNV
-582 RTKAVNDKILKATQ
+582 RTHAVNQKILEVAKK
-596 SEPDVK
+596 EPSVK
-602 SVMNLEGFSIMAGQ
+602 SVMTLEGFSIMAGQ
-616 GENVGFGVLSL
+616 GENVGFGVLAL
-627 KNWAERKRKEQ
+627 KNWSERTTDEDF
-638 YSTNIKNRL
+638 STNVKNRL
-647 MGLVSGFSEAKVQ
+647 SAITNNFSEAKVQ
-660 LFEMPAIPGLGSTN
+660 MFEMPAIPGLGATN

-679 IQAVES
+679 IQSMES
-685 TDMKQL
+685 TDMNEL
-691 ETVVNDFT
+691 ETVVNKFT
-699 MQAMGLPQIALA
+699 RAAMGLPQIMLA

-730 AESLGVAIGS
+730 AESLGVAVGS

-761 QVNKVKVQADW
+761 QVNKVKIQADW
-772 KYRKDLSSLDNIYV
+772 KYRKDLSSLSKIYV
-786 YSSKGQMVP
+786 YSNKGVMVP
-795 LGSLIKIK
+795 LGSLINIK
-803 TVLLPRGIE
+803 TVLLPRGIS

-818 SATINAIAADG
+818 SATVNAMVRSG
-829 SSSGEA
+829 YSSGEA
-835 MDALEDLAA
+835 MKALEDLAY
-844 KTLPKGYTFAW
+844 KQLPKGYSYEW

-866 GQIYYIIAFA
+866 GQIFYIIAFA
-876 CLFAYL
+876 ILFAYL

-893 PLSVMLSV
+893 PLAVMLSV
-901 TAATLGALIGMFIT
+901 TAAMLGALLGLFFMRL
-915 KMSLSIYAQLGL
+915 SLSIYAQLGL

-947 AHNNGAPI
+947 AHDKGATI
-955 LKAAIYGTRER
+955 LKAALFATRER
-966 FRAVLMTAMTFIL
+966 FRAVLMTAFTFIL
-979 GVAPLVWAT
+979 GVAPLVWAS

-998 GVPVFSGMIIGTLCG
+998 GVPVFTGMIIGTAAG
-1013 LVLIPLMYILI
+1013 LVLIPLMYII
-1024 QTITDYKFQKGKND
+1024 VQHISEYKKRGCDVKSEN
-1038 ESAAQQR
+1038 